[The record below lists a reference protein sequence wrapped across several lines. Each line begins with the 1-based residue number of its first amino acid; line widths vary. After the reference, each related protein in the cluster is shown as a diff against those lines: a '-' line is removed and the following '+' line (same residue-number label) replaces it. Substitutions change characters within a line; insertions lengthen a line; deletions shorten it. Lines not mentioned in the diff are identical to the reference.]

1 MKLRLSLPT
10 FQISRFEEITWFS
23 LFRLKYGIMLKKLPI
38 HWLILL
44 NIVVLSMALIAGGMA
59 TWLQLHHAGLNNA
72 SNLLQS
78 QTTAQRV
85 HHSFQQLL
93 PLHLAIKE
101 LNHTLQ
107 TFKYEFTLLYLDS
120 HWNNTLLKQVTQ
132 SLTLQKNR
140 IIQRWPAG
148 KWPNELAEI
157 RENLGIILDIARD
170 AFNSNQPGELPQLYR
185 DTEPPLLTISN
196 TFQRLEAELSKN
208 ANADYEQAQQSS
220 RITYD
225 NIQQMSIIFDNINRN
240 TMIIFAILVVLMLGI
255 KLLFMRELHH
265 RLLVLANYS
274 AQVAR
279 EQFSKAPP
287 FLINDDTGKLARALH
302 LMALEIQT
310 SRKIVQ
316 VLTEDLE
323 TKVKERTAEL
333 QMANEKIMALNDRLQ
348 QDNLRIE
355 AELQL
360 TRQLQQAETAR
371 QAAEVANQAKSVF
384 LANMSHELRTPLNG
398 ILGYAQI
405 LNRDQ
410 SLTAKQR
417 DGVGIIQRSGEYL
430 LTLINDVLDLSKVEA
445 GKLELYATAFNF
457 GAFLQ
462 GITDLF
468 QMRTQQ
474 KGISFHYE
482 PLTSLP
488 KSICADEKRLRQ
500 VLINLLG
507 NAVKFTDQGEVVLKI
522 GYQEDQIRFQVEDM
536 GCGIA
541 PADIDKIFQP
551 FQQVGEQK
559 RRAEGTGL
567 GLPITKKL
575 VEMMGGELQV
585 ESTPGKGS
593 TFWMALTLPAVPEV
607 PVESAKSPL
616 VKGFQEA
623 PRTLLVIDDK
633 WENRSVLTQLLT
645 PLGFKVEEASSGQEG
660 ITKAR
665 QLNPDLILTD
675 LVMPDL
681 DGFETTRQLR
691 AIPALE
697 KVPIIA
703 VSASVFDSFQQQS
716 LAAGCNAFLPNPIR
730 LEPLLELLRTLLG
743 LTWIYES
750 GPAGAEVLETV
761 AVSAEGELVGPS
773 PQEAAILLDL
783 VMMGDIGGILEE
795 IEQLEQTDEKLLPF
809 VKRVRQLAKGFEEQ
823 KISELVRQYVK

>member
-1 MKLRLSLPT
+1 MKLRLSLST
-10 FQISRFEEITWFS
+10 VQTSQFEEITCFS
-23 LFRLKYGIMLKKLPI
+23 QFRQKCRIMLKQLPI

-44 NIVVLSMALIAGGMA
+44 NIVVLNLALIAGGIA
-59 TWLQLHHAGLNNA
+59 TWLQLHHASLNNA

-120 HWNNTLLKQVTQ
+120 HWNNTLLKPVTQ
-132 SLTLQKNR
+132 SITLQKNR
-140 IIQRWPAG
+140 IIQRWPTG
-148 KWPNELAEI
+148 EWPTELAEI

-170 AFNSNQPGELPQLYR
+170 ALNSNQPGELPQLYR

-196 TFQRLEAELSKN
+196 TFQRLETELSKN
-208 ANADYEQAQQSS
+208 IHADYEQAQQSS
-220 RITYD
+220 RITHD
-225 NIQQMSIIFDNINRN
+225 NIQQMSTIFDHINRN
-240 TMIIFAILVVLMLGI
+240 TMSIFAVLVVFMLAT

-265 RLLVLANYS
+265 RLLVLANYA
-274 AQVAR
+274 AQVAK
-279 EQFSKAPP
+279 EQFTNTPP
-287 FLINDDTGKLARALH
+287 FLINDSTGKLAQALH
-302 LMALEIQT
+302 LMALEIHT
-310 SRKIVQ
+310 SKKIVQ
-316 VLTEDLE
+316 ALTADLE
-323 TKVKERTAEL
+323 TKVTARTAEL
-333 QMANEKIMALNDRLQ
+333 QMANEKIMALNDQLQ
-348 QDNLRIE
+348 QDNLWIE

-360 TRQLQQAETAR
+360 TRRLQQAETAR

-417 DGVGIIQRSGEYL
+417 EGIGIIQRSGEYL

-457 GAFLQ
+457 SAFLQ

-468 QMRTQQ
+468 QMRAQQ
-474 KGISFHYE
+474 KGISFRYE

-507 NAVKFTDQGEVVLKI
+507 NAVKFTDHGEVVLKI
-522 GYQEDQIRFQVEDM
+522 GSQEDQIRFQVEDL

-541 PADIDKIFQP
+541 SADLDKIFQP

-559 RRAEGTGL
+559 RRMEGTGL

-585 ESTPGKGS
+585 ESTLGKGS
-593 TFWMALTLPAVPEV
+593 TFWMALTLPAAPEV
-607 PVESAKSPL
+607 PTESEKLPL
-616 VKGFQEA
+616 VKGFQEV

-645 PLGFKVEEASSGQEG
+645 PLGFTVEEASSGPEG
-660 ITKAR
+660 ITKAS

-691 AIPALE
+691 AIPALA

-703 VSASVFDSFQQQS
+703 VSASVFESFQQRS
-716 LAAGCNAFLPNPIR
+716 RAAGCNAFLPNPIQ
-730 LEPLLELLRTLLG
+730 LEPLLELLRTWLG

-750 GPAGAEVLETV
+750 GPAGV
-761 AVSAEGELVGPS
+761 AISSAEGELVGPS
-773 PQEAAILLDL
+773 PQKAAILLDL

-823 KISELVRQYVK
+823 KIGELVKQYVK